1 MSGCLDNVQ
10 CHLPECCRIGDKRNA
25 IASVLAGIFF
35 FHGWWIIIDAAVLYP
50 DNSQMKH
57 AYHVVGIF
65 STVAFFM
72 INAVSSGQIRG
83 DNYNSGCLGQT
94 GARIWLFI
102 GFMLAFGSLIGSCW
116 ILFGG
121 YVTNKHDVSPSS
133 PINNSTV
140 SPTTSIMT
148 TTLEDNFEAVYPGV
162 AIFLQ
167 NFFIFIASMIFK
179 FGRTEDL
186 WE

>member
-121 YVTNKHDVSPSS
+121 YVTN
-133 PINNSTV
+133 
-140 SPTTSIMT
+140 
-148 TTLEDNFEAVYPGV
+148 NFEAVYPGV